1 VNVLLWIL
9 QASLAVMFAWSG
21 AEKVMRPRAVLAA
34 KYPWVQDT
42 SPATVR
48 VAAVAE
54 MVAAIGLIVP
64 AAMGRA
70 TVLTPAAAAGLVLFM
85 ALAASLHLR
94 RREPS
99 GVAVTVV
106 LLTLAA
112 FVAWARFGPYS
123 W

>member
-9 QASLAVMFAWSG
+9 QAALALMFAWSG
-21 AEKVMRPRAVLAA
+21 AEKVTRSRAVLAA

-42 SPATVR
+42 SPTTVR
-48 VAAVAE
+48 VAAAAE

-64 AAMGRA
+64 AAAGSA
-70 TVLTPAAAAGLVLFM
+70 TILTPSAAAGLVLFL
-85 ALAASLHLR
+85 ALAAGLHLR

-99 GVAVTVV
+99 GVAVTVT
-106 LLTLAA
+106 LLVVAA